1 MLQMNAISELGEYII
16 GLLFLL
22 CMGCYIHHFD
32 FYRRPGIISLSILH
46 DNLMTWHFS

>member
-22 CMGCYIHHFD
+22 WDVIFSGFD
-32 FYRRPGIISLSILH
+32 FYRKLGIISLSLLH